1 MKSSD
6 KEELLAKGAIVPTM
20 LKLGI
25 PTFVAQ
31 LIFLLYNVVD
41 RIYIGHI
48 PGQGSAALTG
58 LGICFPILS
67 LVTAFASFVGA
78 GGSPLA
84 GIALGKGDKEEAEK
98 ILANGLI
105 MLVGFAVILTVVFQI
120 IKKPFLY
127 MFGASDV
134 TYPYAGAYLSIYL
147 CGTIFVLLALGLNT
161 FIIVQGQSTI
171 AMISVLLG
179 AILNIV
185 LDPIMIFI
193 MGLGVRGAAFA
204 TIISQAVSAIWILK
218 FLLSKKATIRIRKS
232 KLFVDL
238 KVMRNITALGISPF
252 IMSATESVITIA
264 FNTGAQKYGNDLYVG
279 SITILQ
285 SVLQMIFVPLNGFT
299 QGCQPLISYNYG
311 AQNIKRVKKTSYILL
326 GITFTFS
333 FVLSG
338 LSIIFPGE
346 IASIF
351 TDSKELIVLCD
362 KVLPIYI
369 FGMLAFGLQTGS
381 QTTFMALGKAKQAFF
396 FAVFRKIILLT
407 PLVIILPKVMD
418 SVMGIYYAEPIS
430 DAISAI
436 CCFIVCI
443 RTLSS
448 LNQGEEIRKSL

>member
-1 MKSSD
+1 MKTTD
-6 KEELLAKGAIVPTM
+6 KEELLANGPILSTM

-58 LGICFPILS
+58 LGICFPIIT

-84 GIALGKGDKEEAEK
+84 GIALGRGDRDEAEK
-98 ILANGLI
+98 ILASGLI
-105 MLVGFAVILTVVFQI
+105 MLVSFAVVLTIVFQA

-161 FIIVQGQSTI
+161 FIIIQGQSTV
-171 AMISVLLG
+171 AMISVVLG
-179 AILNIV
+179 AVINIV
-185 LDPIMIFI
+185 LDPIMIFLLG
-193 MGLGVRGAAFA
+193 MGVKGAAFA
-204 TIISQAVSAIWILK
+204 TIISQAVSATWILR
-218 FLLSKKATIRIRKS
+218 FLTSRKAAIRIRRSALKI
-232 KLFVDL
+232 DL
-238 KVMRNITALGISPF
+238 KVMGRITALGISPF
-252 IMSATESVITIA
+252 IMSATESIITIA

-285 SVLQMIFVPLNGFT
+285 SILQMIFVPLNGFT

-311 AQNIKRVKKTSYILL
+311 AKNMERVRRTSAILI
-326 GITFTFS
+326 GITFVFS

-338 LSIIFPGE
+338 VSILLPGE
-346 IASIF
+346 ISSIF
-351 TDSKELIVLCD
+351 TDSVELIEICD

-369 FGMLAFGLQTGS
+369 CGMLVFGLQSGC

-430 DAISAI
+430 DALSAI
-436 CCFIVCI
+436 CCFIVCVI
-443 RTLSS
+443 TLKKLES
-448 LNQGEEIRKSL
+448 

>member
-1 MKSSD
+1 MKTTD
-6 KEELLAKGAIVPTM
+6 KEELLANGPIVSTM

-58 LGICFPILS
+58 LGICFPIITI
-67 LVTAFASFVGA
+67 VTAFASFVGA
-78 GGSPLA
+78 GGSPLG
-84 GIALGKGDKEEAEK
+84 GIALGRGDRDEAEK
-98 ILANGLI
+98 ILASGLI
-105 MLVGFAVILTVVFQI
+105 MLVSFAVVLTIVFQV

-161 FIIVQGQSTI
+161 FIIIQGQSTV
-171 AMISVLLG
+171 AMISVVLG
-179 AILNIV
+179 AVINIV
-185 LDPIMIFI
+185 LDPIMIFLLG
-193 MGLGVRGAAFA
+193 MGVKGAAFA
-204 TIISQAVSAIWILK
+204 TIISQAVSATWILR
-218 FLLSKKATIRIRKS
+218 FLTSRKAAIRIRRSALKI
-232 KLFVDL
+232 DL
-238 KVMRNITALGISPF
+238 KVMGRITALGISPF
-252 IMSATESVITIA
+252 IMSATESIITIA

-285 SVLQMIFVPLNGFT
+285 SILQMIFVPLNGFT

-311 AQNIKRVKKTSYILL
+311 AKNMERVRRTSAILI
-326 GITFTFS
+326 GITFVFS

-338 LSIIFPGE
+338 VSILLPGE
-346 IASIF
+346 ISSIF
-351 TDSKELIVLCD
+351 TDSVELIEICD

-369 FGMLAFGLQTGS
+369 CGMLVFGLQSGC

-430 DAISAI
+430 DALSAI
-436 CCFIVCI
+436 CCFIVCVI
-443 RTLSS
+443 TLKKLES
-448 LNQGEEIRKSL
+448 